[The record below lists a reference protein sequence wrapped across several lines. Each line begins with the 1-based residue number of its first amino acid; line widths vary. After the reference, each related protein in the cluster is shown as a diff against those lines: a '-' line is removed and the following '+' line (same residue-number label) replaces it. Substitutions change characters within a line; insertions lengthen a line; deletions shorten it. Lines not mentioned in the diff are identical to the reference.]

1 MKTRVK
7 ICGITN
13 RKDAFLAAELGAFA
27 PGFVFYRGSK
37 RCVTPGETRR
47 IVASLPSSI
56 VTIGV
61 FVEEKPAEIMEAKRY
76 CGLDRVQV
84 YDAGKWAAAGYD
96 GDTIIAAYRVSSKE
110 DIERA
115 NSLPYLPLFD
125 TGIPGTWGGNG
136 KRFDWTMLEGFGRP
150 YVLAGGITADNIDEA
165 LRLGPFAVDISS
177 GVEIS
182 PGKKD
187 PKKLR
192 ALFERIEA
200 RTR

>member
-1 MKTRVK
+1 MRHHEPERRLPR
-7 ICGITN
+7 GGSG
-13 RKDAFLAAELGAFA
+13 RLRR
-27 PGFVFYRGSK
+27 GFVFYRGSK

>member
-1 MKTRVK
+1 
-7 ICGITN
+7 
-13 RKDAFLAAELGAFA
+13 
-27 PGFVFYRGSK
+27 
-37 RCVTPGETRR
+37 
-47 IVASLPSSI
+47 